1 MNREKLKELFDQYVE
16 MYDLGILGCY
26 NLGSEIQL
34 NEDLFFQI
42 IKNND
47 FTLFKMKSGL
57 EKYPVKLSFKLE
69 KYEIFTILRVEEYQK
84 WKEELGHEL
93 I

>member
-26 NLGSEIQL
+26 NLGNEIQL
-34 NEDLFFQI
+34 SEDLFFQI

-47 FTLFKMKSGL
+47 FTLFKTESGL
-57 EKYPVKLSFKLE
+57 KKYPVKLSFKLE